1 MRSFGRAIAVAS
13 AVALISGC
21 AAVAPSPSASLPG
34 APSHATGAASPDF
47 DGDGRADL
55 VVGVGATTPRVSV
68 VYGSGRRQDFT
79 RTDVDGASSY
89 GFGRALLARDLN
101 TDGYTD
107 LVVSDA
113 DESFGQQPGLF
124 FVFGSASGLQPG
136 RATRVAAAGLAGGGG
151 ALALVTAPTLVLAAG
166 ATEVNG
172 DGGAVLLYPLGVG
185 GLPSG
190 DPIRLA
196 QGSGG
201 VPGPGSA
208 GDAFGTTLA
217 ASGSLLVV
225 GAPGKDVGKA
235 RAAGAIV
242 ALTFGDGGQLHGT
255 TWTQDSPDVPGTAEA
270 GDRFGLALAAGDG
283 YVAVGVPLESGESV
297 HAGSVQPFRI
307 TADGLA
313 PLPAIAVDDPG
324 VPGEQT
330 AEDRFG
336 AAVAMVR
343 PCPGVPG
350 VLVGAPTRP
359 AGDVDQAGAA
369 WVVPLAGG
377 CPAAQVAP
385 TVRTPKPQAMAL
397 VGAGVSALRAGGEAA
412 DTLVV
417 VAEGISEEGV
427 PGRVLTLAPP
437 YSASREQLTGL
448 WLGDEGRITLSSP
461 EG

>member
-1 MRSFGRAIAVAS
+1 M
-13 AVALISGC
+13 
-21 AAVAPSPSASLPG
+21 
-34 APSHATGAASPDF
+34 
-47 DGDGRADL
+47 
-55 VVGVGATTPRVSV
+55 
-68 VYGSGRRQDFT
+68 
-79 RTDVDGASSY
+79 
-89 GFGRALLARDLN
+89 
-101 TDGYTD
+101 
-107 LVVSDA
+107 
-113 DESFGQQPGLF
+113 
-124 FVFGSASGLQPG
+124 
-136 RATRVAAAGLAGGGG
+136 
-151 ALALVTAPTLVLAAG
+151 
-166 ATEVNG
+166 
-172 DGGAVLLYPLGVG
+172 
-185 GLPSG
+185 
-190 DPIRLA
+190 
-196 QGSGG
+196 
-201 VPGPGSA
+201 
-208 GDAFGTTLA
+208 
-217 ASGSLLVV
+217 
-225 GAPGKDVGKA
+225 
-235 RAAGAIV
+235 

-255 TWTQDSPDVPGTAEA
+255 TWTQDSPGVPGTAEA
-270 GDRFGLALAAGDG
+270 GDRFGLAVAAGDG

-297 HAGSVQPFRI
+297 HTGSVQPFRI

-313 PLPAIAVDDPG
+313 PLPAISVDDPG

-336 AAVAMVR
+336 ATVAMAR

-359 AGDVDQAGAA
+359 AGEVDQAGAV

-377 CPAAQVAP
+377 CPAAQLAP
-385 TVRTPKPQAMAL
+385 TASTSKPQAMAL